1 MSAIRGQFEENTR
14 VRAMTEHLDLDE
26 LVKILGHNLPT
37 AAPSATQVSAPR
49 SSWLQDVNASSPIA

>member
-26 LVKILGHNLPT
+26 LVMVEELV
-37 AAPSATQVSAPR
+37 AQ
-49 SSWLQDVNASSPIA
+49 